1 MMKFTVSWL
10 KDHIETD
17 APLDQ
22 IVATLTKIGL
32 EVEHVDDKSSA
43 LKDFV
48 IARVVEAKPHPNA
61 GRLRVCLVDAGG
73 AALVQVVCGAPNARA
88 GMKSVFAAPGAYI
101 PGKKITLGKGV
112 IRGVESNGMLC
123 SGAELEVSEDHDGI
137 LDLPGAAP
145 VGAAYAQWAS
155 LDDPLVEIDLLPN
168 RPDAAG
174 INGIARDL
182 AAAGLGKLKS
192 EAITPVEGGFPC
204 PVAVRL
210 DFAPEA
216 THLAPAFALRLVKGV
231 RNGQSP
237 DWMQRRLKAVG
248 LRPINA
254 LVDITNYLTFDR
266 ARPLH
271 VFDAKKVIGNLTV
284 RRAKPGEE
292 LTALDGRTYRLDAD
306 NVVIADDAG
315 VESLAGIMGGQASGC
330 DAATTDVLIESAL
343 WDPANIARSGRRL
356 GINSDARYRFERG
369 VDPAFCL
376 PGLELA
382 TRLVIEL
389 CGGVVSQ
396 ITLAGRI
403 PRPGQRIMFPWS
415 EVKRLTGLELDSSE
429 MVGILESLGFELADF
444 AGTTGEVV
452 VKAPSFRPDIEGTA
466 DLVEE
471 IVRIAGLDRVLPV
484 QMPRAHGQDVAGP
497 VLTPLQKRV
506 RSATRALA
514 ANGLVEA
521 MTWSFVS
528 RQRALMFGGGASS
541 LALVNPIGPELSDM
555 RPSLLP
561 GLIAAAQR
569 NADRGHGDVALFE
582 VGQIFLSDDAEG
594 QKIAASA
601 IRRGMAKEEGTGRH
615 WSMPSAGI
623 DLFDAKA
630 DAFALLSALGVPPR
644 GLQLISGG
652 PAWFHPGR
660 SATLQLGP
668 KNVIGAFGEIHPR
681 TLEALG
687 AEGPVV
693 GFELLLNDIPAPKL
707 RSTKSKPKLE
717 LPEFMP
723 VQRDFAFLAD
733 RTVQAADIVKAA
745 ASAERALVADAGVF
759 DVYEGTGIPEG
770 KKSVAISV
778 TLQPR
783 EKTLTEAEIDA
794 AAGKIVAEVAKKTGA
809 SLRG

>member
-1 MMKFTVSWL
+1 MKLTLSWL

-32 EVEHVDDKSSA
+32 EVEHVGDKASA

-61 GRLRVCLVDAGG
+61 GRLRVCLVDVGG
-73 AALVQVVCGAPNARA
+73 TALVQVVCGAPNARA
-88 GMKSVFAAPGAYI
+88 GMTSVFAAPGAHI
-101 PGKKITLGKGV
+101 PGRKIALGKSI

-123 SGAELEVSEDHDGI
+123 SGAELELSDDHDGI
-137 LDLPGAAP
+137 LDLLDGAP

-155 LDDPLVEIDLLPN
+155 LDDPLIEIDLLPN

-182 AAAGLGKLKS
+182 AAAGLGKLKC
-192 EAITPVEGGFPC
+192 EAVAPVEGSFSC

-210 DFAPEA
+210 DFAPHDA
-216 THLAPAFALRLVKGV
+216 HLAPAFALRIVQRV

-237 DWMQRRLKAVG
+237 DWMQRRLKAIG

-271 VFDAKKVIGNLTV
+271 VFDAKKIKGNLTV

-292 LTALDGRTYRLDAD
+292 LTALDGRTYRLDSE

-315 VESLAGIMGGQASGC
+315 VESLAGIMGGQAAGC

-343 WDPANIARSGRRL
+343 WDPANIGRSGRRL
-356 GINSDARYRFERG
+356 GIHSDARYRFERG

-382 TRLVIEL
+382 TKLVVEM

-396 ITLAGRI
+396 VTLAGRI
-403 PRPGQRIMFPWS
+403 PRSGRRIVFPWS
-415 EVKRLTGLELDSSE
+415 EVKRLTGLQLDSSE
-429 MVGILESLGFELADF
+429 MAGILESLGFELANF
-444 AGTTGEVV
+444 TGTAGEVV
-452 VKAPSFRPDIEGTA
+452 VTVPSFRPDIEGKA

-471 IVRIAGLDRVLPV
+471 IVRIAGLDRVASAPL
-484 QMPRAHGQDVAGP
+484 PRASAEHVGGP
-497 VLTPLQKRV
+497 ALAPLQKRV
-506 RSATRALA
+506 RSAKRALA

-521 MTWSFVS
+521 VTWSFVS
-528 RQRALMFGGGASS
+528 RQWALKFGGGASS
-541 LALVNPIGPELSDM
+541 LALANPIAPELSDM

-569 NADRGHGDVALFE
+569 NADRGHRDVALFE
-582 VGQIFLSDDAEG
+582 VGQIFLGDDEEG

-601 IRRGMAKEEGTGRH
+601 IRRGMAKEKGTGRH
-615 WSMPSAGI
+615 WSAPSAGV

-681 TLEALG
+681 NLEAIG
-687 AEGPVV
+687 AEGPVA

-707 RSTKSKPKLE
+707 RSTKTKPKLE
-717 LPEFMP
+717 LSEFMP
-723 VQRDFAFLAD
+723 VQRDFAFLVD
-733 RTVQAADIVKAA
+733 RTVKAADIVQAA

-759 DVYEGTGIPEG
+759 DVYEGKGIPEG

-794 AAGKIVAEVAKKTGA
+794 AAGKIVAEVVKKTGA

>member
-1 MMKFTVSWL
+1 
-10 KDHIETD
+10 
-17 APLDQ
+17 
-22 IVATLTKIGL
+22 
-32 EVEHVDDKSSA
+32 
-43 LKDFV
+43 
-48 IARVVEAKPHPNA
+48 
-61 GRLRVCLVDAGG
+61 
-73 AALVQVVCGAPNARA
+73 
-88 GMKSVFAAPGAYI
+88 
-101 PGKKITLGKGV
+101 
-112 IRGVESNGMLC
+112 MLC
-123 SGAELEVSEDHDGI
+123 SGAELEVSDDHDGI
-137 LDLPGAAP
+137 LDLPDAAP
-145 VGAAYAQWAS
+145 VGAAYARWAS
-155 LDDPLVEIDLLPN
+155 LDDPLIEIDLLPN

-182 AAAGLGKLKS
+182 AAAGLGRLKT
-192 EAITPVEGGFPC
+192 AAVAPVEGGFAC

-210 DFAPEA
+210 DFVAQD
-216 THLAPAFALRLVKGV
+216 THLAPAFALRLVQGV

-237 DWMQRRLKAVG
+237 DWMQRRLKAIG

-271 VFDAKKVIGNLTV
+271 VFDAQKVKGNITV
-284 RRAKPGEE
+284 RRATQGEE
-292 LTALDGRTYRLDAD
+292 LIALDGRTYRLDAD

-356 GINSDARYRFERG
+356 GIHSDARYRFERG

-382 TRLVIEL
+382 TRMVVEQ
-389 CGGVVSQ
+389 CGGAVSQ

-403 PRPGQRIMFPWS
+403 PQPAKRIVFPWS
-415 EVKRLTGLELDSSE
+415 EVKRLTGLELDSPE
-429 MVGILESLGFELADF
+429 MAGILESLGFELANF
-444 AGTTGEVV
+444 AGNAGEVA
-452 VKAPSFRPDIEGTA
+452 VKVPSFRPDVEGTA

-471 IVRIAGLDRVLPV
+471 IVRIAGLDRVVSTPL
-484 QMPRAHGQDVAGP
+484 PRASAPHAGAP

-506 RSATRALA
+506 RSAKRALA

-521 MTWSFVS
+521 VTWSFVS
-528 RQRALMFGGGASS
+528 HQRAQMFGGGASS
-541 LALVNPIGPELSDM
+541 LSLANPIAPELSDM

-582 VGQIFLSDDAEG
+582 VGQIFLSDGEAG

-601 IRRGMAKEEGTGRH
+601 IRRGMAKERGTGRH
-615 WSMPSAGI
+615 WSMPSAGA

-681 TLEALG
+681 HLEALG
-687 AEGPVV
+687 AEGPVA
-693 GFELLLNDIPAPKL
+693 GFELLLNDIPAPKS
-707 RSTKSKPKLE
+707 RSTKTKPKLE

-733 RTVQAADIVKAA
+733 RTVKAADIVKAA
-745 ASAERALVADAGVF
+745 AAAERALVADAGVF
-759 DVYEGTGIPEG
+759 DVYEGKGIPEG

-783 EKTLTEAEIDA
+783 DKTLTDAEIDA